1 MNKFSQRSL
10 DTLKGVH
17 PNLVKLMTEAI
28 KESPVDFTIVQGVR
42 TTQYQQSLYA
52 QGRTVKG
59 KIVTNADGVKKKSN
73 HQAKSDGYGHAVD
86 LFPFYNGKVQLDDK
100 EVIPKL
106 KLISV
111 HIKAVAKCLGIGIT
125 WGGDF
130 KSLFDP
136 AHFELK

>member
-17 PNLVKLMTEAI
+17 PDLVKLMTEAI

-52 QGRTVKG
+52 QGRTAKG

-86 LFPFYNGKVQLDDK
+86 LFPFYDGKVQLSDK

-111 HIKAVAKCLGIGIT
+111 HIKAVAKCLGIGVT

>member
-17 PNLVKLMTEAI
+17 PNLIKLMTEAI

-42 TTQYQQSLYA
+42 TIEYQQSLYA
-52 QGRTVKG
+52 QGRTAKG

-86 LFPFYNGKVQLDDK
+86 LFPFYDGKVQLSDK
-100 EVIPKL
+100 QVIPKL

-130 KSLFDP
+130 KTLFDP